1 MDNLLLGK
9 LILPFA
15 GGGSL
20 ARIVVQRRR
29 ATAAESIPLQ
39 IDHHSG
45 TRRKVIG
52 FAPEQRSDSVR
63 NDDRIQ
69 SGMAIGFRAER

>member
-9 LILPFA
+9 PILPFA
-15 GGGSL
+15 GEAHS

-29 ATAAESIPLQ
+29 AAAAVENIPLQ
-39 IDHHSG
+39 TDHHSG

-52 FAPEQRSDSVR
+52 FAPER
-63 NDDRIQ
+63 
-69 SGMAIGFRAER
+69 